1 MNFHFSGKLL
11 KDGTVRGKKRDEWI
25 ENDVMK
31 RMYVEGKWYVPKADK
46 EDWISANWHF
56 PVLAVMYGIN
66 FVWYDCDN
74 LMTYACVKVLQRGS
88 YKEKTIE
95 KKGLLKPS
103 SMTVGSQ

>member
-1 MNFHFSGKLL
+1 
-11 KDGTVRGKKRDEWI
+11 
-25 ENDVMK
+25 MK
-31 RMYVEGKWYVPKADK
+31 RMYVEGKRYLPKADK
-46 EDWISANWHF
+46 EDWVSANWHF

-74 LMTYACVKVLQRGS
+74 LMTYACVKVLQKGS

-103 SMTVGSQ
+103 SMTVGSQWEKRVVCIFYNCHFMHLTELLDCE